1 MHRWLATLFLGIT
14 TAVGAT
20 AAEKPYYRQ
29 RLIFPLQPKHVHS
42 SSVVECP
49 NGDLMC
55 AWFYGSGERVT
66 LDVEIRGARLKQG
79 DAAWSKVF
87 PMADTPNLPDHN
99 PVLFISPQQE
109 LWLYWIVVP
118 ADRWE
123 DSLLRVRKARDY
135 TGDGPPKWY
144 WQDLLLLEPGD
155 RFAEEMARRFCE
167 LRPTLPGAG
176 DPRGRV
182 IGEYMARLQ
191 QEAWDKSKR
200 QRGWMTRCHLTVLP
214 SGRILL
220 PLYSD
225 GFLACLMA
233 ISDDQGKSWRPSS
246 PIIGAGLN
254 QPSVVRR
261 RDGTLLAYMREEGE
275 LKRRILLSESHD
287 DGETWSL
294 AVPTNLPNPN
304 SSLEAL
310 VLHDGR
316 WVLVYNDSEEDRHTL
331 VLALSDDEGRSWG
344 WKRHLE
350 NTPGGRFHYPSII
363 QTRDGRINLTY
374 TYQPGPDSGK
384 SIKHASLDAD
394 WIKVGD

>member
-1 MHRWLATLFLGIT
+1 
-14 TAVGAT
+14 
-20 AAEKPYYRQ
+20 
-29 RLIFPLQPKHVHS
+29 
-42 SSVVECP
+42 
-49 NGDLMC
+49 
-55 AWFYGSGERVT
+55 
-66 LDVEIRGARLKQG
+66 
-79 DAAWSKVF
+79 
-87 PMADTPNLPDHN
+87 MADTPNLPDHN

-109 LWLYWIVVP
+109 LWLFWIVVP

-155 RFAEEMARRFCE
+155 RFAEEMARRFGE
-167 LRPTLPGAG
+167 LRPMLPGPN
-176 DPRGRV
+176 DPRGRM
-182 IGEYMARLQ
+182 IAGYAARLQ
-191 QEAWDKSKR
+191 REARDKSKR

-294 AVPTNLPNPN
+294 AVPTDLPNPN

-310 VLHDGR
+310 VPRRPLGAGVQR
-316 WVLVYNDSEEDRHTL
+316 FG
-331 VLALSDDEGRSWG
+331 GRSPHVG
-344 WKRHLE
+344 PGALGRRRTLLE
-350 NTPGGRFHYPSII
+350 MAAAPGKHARRPLPLPLDH
-363 QTRDGRINLTY
+363 
-374 TYQPGPDSGK
+374 PGP
-384 SIKHASLDAD
+384 
-394 WIKVGD
+394 